1 MLAGISPNVGK
12 IYVLRDLDSQIEV
25 HLTELGA
32 TVTNLFVQ
40 DRDGSLQ
47 DVLLGCPSAE
57 EYADPHPCFNCVVG
71 RYANRIKDARFELEG
86 DVYPLKANLGSHQI
100 HGGRRGFANRIWES
114 KEVPSGV
121 EFSLFSPDG
130 EEGYPGDLAVQATY
144 TLIEDTL
151 RLEIKASTT
160 RTTPISMT
168 AHHYFNLSGEQGS
181 TIRDHVLQIEAD
193 RYCPAAPDLTQL
205 GLIEEVKGTPFD
217 FRTPKPIGG
226 PRGLDSKHPQIQLAD
241 GFDHNFVLSQND
253 GSAVATLLDRD
264 SGRRLEVRTNQP
276 CMQLYTSN
284 TLTAAGK
291 DQVHYAKHQGIC
303 LETQQ
308 FPDSLNCEN
317 YPDSVLRPNEHF
329 QAVTE
334 YQFTTF

>member
-1 MLAGISPNVGK
+1 MLARISPSVGK
-12 IYVLRDLDSQIEV
+12 IYELRDLDSPIEV
-25 HLTELGA
+25 HLTEFGA
-32 TVTNLFVQ
+32 TVTNLFAP

-57 EYADPHPCFNCVVG
+57 EYANPHPCFNCVVG

-100 HGGRRGFANRIWES
+100 HGGRRGFANRKWES

-193 RYCPAAPDLTQL
+193 QYCPAAPDLTQL
-205 GLIEEVKGTPFD
+205 GLIEEVKDTPFD

-226 PRGLDSKHPQIQLAD
+226 PRGLDSKHPQIRLAG

-253 GSAVATLLDRD
+253 GRAVATLLDRD

-308 FPDSLNCEN
+308 FPDSLNFES